1 MLHIKYQGSRPCA
14 EFSLT
19 PNLDYF
25 TPTKFMILTPT
36 FSKVP
41 IEKYDKTQNFLLECN
56 FTPIFNSAYGFRQED
71 FFMVLPIRLCKTCDP
86 WGGAIFGPRGII

>member
-1 MLHIKYQGSRPCA
+1 MLHTKYQGSRPCA

-19 PNLDYF
+19 PNLGLFYSN
-25 TPTKFMILTPT
+25 FMILTPY

-41 IEKYDKTQNFLLECN
+41 IEKYDKTQTFLLECN

-71 FFMVLPIRLCKTCDP
+71 FFMVLPI
-86 WGGAIFGPRGII
+86 